1 MLHPVAVN
9 QPLLGEQV
17 PDNAHS
23 CGKVFALLFLLT
35 GLAGLCCTVFL
46 GWALFPFGGI
56 WQRPLAEQPGLV
68 MNWKAG
74 QMARPW
80 QAMQPA
86 KAWQIRASTP
96 PDLERSFFLNARVGH
111 AKKAWIPRAQRSDG
125 AVADGP
131 AKVYSG
137 QAQMVLNSLKENP
150 GLFDERVEQQLEALR
165 DQRQEEEDQQQSL
178 EKTLEED
185 SLILRKRINEV
196 RQSER
201 LRIVKELLYL
211 KVVNKFN
218 KLKMPLIPALK
229 SGGDVQLG
237 AVNLTGL
244 TTAVHTGD
252 AMELVQEHL
261 LRIVE
266 QHLDL
271 NTNEAKMPLFEA
283 SQVYAMS
290 CFFGYWLRNADERFQ
305 LEKLADQRFQLEK
318 LVGDVGV
325 PGEQSGPGANT
336 GLFGEDRSVIG
347 SKYLKNY
354 ISSFGPENFLD
365 LRNSVEAQAAIELQ
379 VTALFGD
386 LKVLKDKFMNALGS
400 GTSREEARRKL
411 IQAIANNDLEIISFT
426 SQELTRLVLEA
437 VAFGS
442 LLNEAKKQVNSIY
455 GLTRTEKLS

>member
-1 MLHPVAVN
+1 MLHRVAVN

-17 PDNAHS
+17 PGNAHS
-23 CGKVFALLFLLT
+23 WGKVFALASLLT

-46 GWALFPFGGI
+46 GGI
-56 WQRPLAEQPGLV
+56 WQHPMAKQPGLV

-80 QAMQPA
+80 QAMQLA
-86 KAWQIRASTP
+86 KASQIRASTP
-96 PDLERSFFLNARVGH
+96 PDPERSFFWNARVGH

-218 KLKMPLIPALK
+218 KLKMPLIPAL
-229 SGGDVQLG
+229 SGGDVRLS

-261 LRIVE
+261 LRLVE

-411 IQAIANNDLEIISFT
+411 IQAIADNDLEIISFT